1 MKKAILLLA
10 LAFSIFS
17 FTLIESKTYHV
28 TFTAEQWQSHLQML
42 DNAKA
47 IMDKSTLPANV
58 VSQWKDSI
66 TIFQQELVSQVQ
78 QQMKADTSKKVKP

>member
-1 MKKAILLLA
+1 MKQTVLFLA

-17 FTLIESKTYHV
+17 FTFIESKTYHV

-66 TIFQQELVSQVQ
+66 TVFQQELIAQVQ
-78 QQMKADTSKKVKP
+78 KQMKVDSTKKTNP